1 MQFPGWIAMILNAQS
16 RGCFDLG
23 GLGGELVSEMGNFAV
38 WIKDG
43 LTLLRLATSLEEV
56 VVGLDLHSR
65 SDREGWLFRSGGDRA
80 MALLL
85 PGYLDEPHA
94 THLGQW
100 WHLRGM
106 NMLGL
111 MLFAL
116 FLERQHCSPELL
128 LVGFDLPLS
137 LGSKCPVQPVP
148 VIRRDGILGSIFL
161 LLPAGNIS
169 LNELQPNFS
178 VLPANLG

>member
-1 MQFPGWIAMILNAQS
+1 MRFPGWIAMILNAQS

-23 GLGGELVSEMGNFAV
+23 GLGGELVSETGNFAV
-38 WIKDG
+38 PVKDG
-43 LTLLRLATSLEEV
+43 LALLRLATSLLEV
-56 VVGLDLHSR
+56 FVGLDLNSR
-65 SDREGWLFRSGGDRA
+65 SDREGWLVRSGGDGA

-85 PGYLDEPHA
+85 PGYFDGPHG

-106 NMLGL
+106 NVLGL

-128 LVGFDLPLS
+128 LVGFDLPPS
-137 LGSKCPVQPVP
+137 LGSKCPVQSVP
-148 VIRRDGILGSIFL
+148 VIRRDGILELMFL
-161 LLPAGNIS
+161 LPPAGNIS

-178 VLPANLG
+178 VLSANLG